1 MKMITAAMLST
12 LSLIS
17 YSAFATVTKVTNYK
31 SPYCGCCTEWSTH
44 MQQAGF
50 KVNEQL
56 QEDMTAIKQQLG
68 ITPKL
73 ASCHTAVIDGY
84 VFEGHIPATDIQ
96 AFLANPPKNAKGLAA
111 PGMPIGS
118 PGMESGDKKEAYSIF
133 AFNEQGQVFEF
144 AHHEGN

>member
-1 MKMITAAMLST
+1 
-12 LSLIS
+12 
-17 YSAFATVTKVTNYK
+17 
-31 SPYCGCCTEWSTH
+31 
-44 MQQAGF
+44 
-50 KVNEQL
+50 
-56 QEDMTAIKQQLG
+56 MTAIKQQLG

-96 AFLANPPKNAKGLAA
+96 AFLANPPKNSKGLAA

-144 AHHEGN
+144 ARHEGN